1 MARHSACRGRK
12 KAMLSGKTSLN
23 TPKIRAGTSLGIW
36 PCSFLCDYRRNQTAM
51 KKRYSGLHRRLQIQK
66 CYQLRG
72 ASMSPR
78 WSSTLLMMCIRT
90 WGLSPWQGLWKT
102 TFKSWHI
109 FSGKQKHRTS
119 SMETS
124 VLLWQNI
131 RTFAQRSPMF
141 YCFRTATSHS
151 PFPLLYKKSFWNS
164 PTFPT
169 PRREMPCIYWWF
181 RVKDRV

>member
-1 MARHSACRGRK
+1 MARHSACKRQK

-23 TPKIRAGTSLGIW
+23 TPKIRAGTSLGIR
-36 PCSFLCDYRRNQTAM
+36 PCSFLCDYWRNQTAM

-66 CYQLRG
+66 SYQLRG

-78 WSSTLLMMCIRT
+78 WSRTLLMMCIRR
-90 WGLSPWQGLWKT
+90 WCLSPWQGLWKT
-102 TFKSWHI
+102 TFKSWS
-109 FSGKQKHRTS
+109 FPSGKQKHRTS

-124 VLLWQNI
+124 VLLRQNI

-151 PFPLLYKKSFWNS
+151 PFPPSTKKFLKISYISYTTTPDALYLLMISG
-164 PTFPT
+164 
-169 PRREMPCIYWWF
+169 EG
-181 RVKDRV
+181 